1 MMMLMEEEEKKKK
14 KKTKELIVSSVVTEP
29 ECSVQLVPNLARQ
42 HVSYTVSRN
51 NSFNMRACF

>member
-1 MMMLMEEEEKKKK
+1 MEEEEKKKK